1 MKIICFDVN
10 GTLVNWNS
18 WDLFTEDKPEIK
30 KEIDDIFQKLYDKE
44 IRKDQFWKDLS
55 NAFKKTEKA
64 NREYICNVWMRECK
78 MKDGAEE
85 VIKHLK
91 DKGYKI
97 YLISC
102 SVDLYLE
109 CLVDKLGLDGY
120 YAGSYFIFDDKGDLI
135 EIASRCNDSGSREF
149 KEECLGDI
157 AEKEGVSLEEI
168 IHVGDGDN
176 DIGAFKMTKHGI
188 AMNSDCEGLLKESW
202 KQIKELK
209 EIKEIL

>member
-10 GTLVNWNS
+10 GTLVDWNS
-18 WDLFTEDKPEIK
+18 WDLFTDDKPEVKEEIEDIFK
-30 KEIDDIFQKLYDKE
+30 KLYNKEIG
-44 IRKDQFWKDLS
+44 RHQFWKDLS
-55 NAFKKTEKA
+55 IAFKKTEKA
-64 NREYICNVWMRECK
+64 NREYICDVWMKDCK
-78 MKDGAEE
+78 MKDGAESI
-85 VIKHLK
+85 VKYLK

-102 SVDLYLE
+102 SIDLYLE

-120 YAGSYFIFDDKGDLI
+120 YAGSYFIFDEKGDLI
-135 EIASRCNDSGSREF
+135 EIASRCNDTGSSKF
-149 KEECLGDI
+149 KEDSLNDI
-157 AEKEGVSLEEI
+157 AEKESVSVEDI
-168 IHVGDGDN
+168 VHVGDADN

-188 AMNSDCEGLLKESW
+188 AMNSDCEELLKESW